1 MILSF
6 LSFFFGTKTFIIDSQ
21 RSFISHGSELDGKIQ
36 VNTNYCVATRIPSSR
51 EVVIRIPTNVTIIS
65 TFHSLFWREIIVID
79 SQRSIISHGS
89 ELDGKIQV
97 NTNYCVVTRIP
108 SSREVVIRIPTNVT
122 IISTFHSL
130 FWREIIVI
138 DSQRSII
145 SHGSELDGKIQV
157 ITNYCVVT
165 RIPSSR
171 EVVIRIPTNVTII
184 STLHSFFLAR
194 NHCHRLTMLIHFSN
208 TSLSIIQ

>member
-1 MILSF
+1 MIS
-6 LSFFFGTKTFIIDSQ
+6 TFHSLFWHEIIVIDSQ
-21 RSFISHGSELDGKIQ
+21 CSYISHGTELDGKFQ
-36 VNTNYCVATRIPSSR
+36 VITNYC
-51 EVVIRIPTNVTIIS
+51 VVIRIPTNVTIIS
-65 TFHSLFWREIIVID
+65 TFHSLFWHEIIVID
-79 SQRSIISHGS
+79 SQCSYISHGT

-130 FWREIIVI
+130 FWHEIIVI

-145 SHGSELDGKIQV
+145 SHGSEFDGKIQV
-157 ITNYCVVT
+157 NTNYCVAT

-171 EVVIRIPTNVTII
+171 EVVIWIPTNVTII
-184 STLHSFFLAR
+184 STFHSSLAR
-194 NHCHRLTMLIHFSN
+194 NHCHRLTMLIHFSWN
-208 TSLSIIQ
+208 